1 MGNIVLDK
9 IDNFL
14 GNMEEKYQKNKS
26 GKELKF
32 LYVTEEDE
40 KSSTYKEYFK
50 KMLKKYGVD
59 EPDKIPDKDKKK
71 FYDEV
76 DKGWKAKKE
85 TD

>member
-1 MGNIVLDK
+1 MGNIVIDK
-9 IDNFL
+9 IDAYMDKKL
-14 GNMEEKYQKNKS
+14 NKI
-26 GKELKF
+26 KE
-32 LYVTEEDE
+32 EEDK
-40 KSSTYKEYFK
+40 KSDAYKAYFK

-76 DKGWKAKKE
+76 DKGWKADKE

>member
-1 MGNIVLDK
+1 MGNTVINK
-9 IDNFL
+9 IDNY
-14 GNMEEKYQKNKS
+14 MEEMEKKHQKNKA
-26 GKELKF
+26 GKEVKF
-32 LYVTEEDE
+32 LYVTEEEE
-40 KSSTYKEYFK
+40 KSSDYKAYFK

-59 EPDKIPDKDKKK
+59 EPDKIPEKDRKK

>member
-1 MGNIVLDK
+1 MSNKVLDK
-9 IDNFL
+9 INSFL
-14 GNMEEKYQKNKS
+14 DQMEEKYQKNKL

-40 KSSTYKEYFK
+40 KSSDYKAYFK

-59 EPDKIPDKDKKK
+59 EPDKIPEKDKKK

>member
-1 MGNIVLDK
+1 MGNIVIDK
-9 IDNFL
+9 IDAYL
-14 GNMEEKYQKNKS
+14 DG
-26 GKELKF
+26 L
-32 LYVTEEDE
+32 TEEVDK
-40 KSSTYKEYFK
+40 KSDAYKAYFK

-76 DKGWKAKKE
+76 DKGWKADKE

>member
-1 MGNIVLDK
+1 MSNTVLDK
-9 IDNFL
+9 IDNY
-14 GNMEEKYQKNKS
+14 MEEMEKKHQTNKA
-26 GKELKF
+26 GKEVKF
-32 LYVTEEDE
+32 LYVTEEE
-40 KSSTYKEYFK
+40 QKSAEYQAYFK

-59 EPDKIPDKDKKK
+59 EPDKIPEKDRKK

>member
-1 MGNIVLDK
+1 MEK
-9 IDNFL
+9 IDKYL
-14 GNMEEKYQKNKS
+14 EEMKMKHQKNKQ

-40 KSSTYKEYFK
+40 KSSDYKAYFK

-59 EPDKIPDKDKKK
+59 EPDKIPEKDRKK

>member
-1 MGNIVLDK
+1 MNKVMEK
-9 IDNFL
+9 IDKYL
-14 GNMEEKYQKNKS
+14 EEMKMKHQKNKQ

-40 KSSTYKEYFK
+40 KSNDYKAYFK

-59 EPDKIPDKDKKK
+59 EPDKIPEKDRKK

>member
-1 MGNIVLDK
+1 MGNIVIDK
-9 IDNFL
+9 IDAYL
-14 GNMEEKYQKNKS
+14 DG
-26 GKELKF
+26 L
-32 LYVTEEDE
+32 TEEDDK
-40 KSSTYKEYFK
+40 KSDAYKAYFK

-76 DKGWKAKKE
+76 DKGWKADKE

>member
-1 MGNIVLDK
+1 MGNIVIDK
-9 IDNFL
+9 IDAYMDKKLN
-14 GNMEEKYQKNKS
+14 KNI
-26 GKELKF
+26 KE
-32 LYVTEEDE
+32 EEDK
-40 KSSTYKEYFK
+40 KSDAYKAYFK

-76 DKGWKAKKE
+76 DKGWKADKE